1 MNRPGYARPGY
12 REGRG
17 KRVKRMKVYKKM
29 RMVDLVD
36 AIRSVLQAPIPRRRP
51 ASDMNLQVL
60 SSGVMK
66 EELAHRFS
74 VPEHQVAHAL
84 HILNLE
90 GVVHQPTH
98 GMPHDKRWGN
108 SSMWCGDT
116 YRVRDANAET

>member
-84 HILNLE
+84 HIL
-90 GVVHQPTH
+90 
-98 GMPHDKRWGN
+98 GN
-108 SSMWCGDT
+108 GRLADADLHRAKS
-116 YRVRDANAET
+116 RVDEFGRLRHAFVDRL